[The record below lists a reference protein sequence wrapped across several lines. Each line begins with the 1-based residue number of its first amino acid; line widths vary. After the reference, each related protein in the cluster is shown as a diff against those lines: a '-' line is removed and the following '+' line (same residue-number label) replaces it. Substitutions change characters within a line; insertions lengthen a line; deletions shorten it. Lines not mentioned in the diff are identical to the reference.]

1 MQQIYVELICKQTI
15 LVILEWFDCCL
26 FQPFDRSYIDNP
38 GPMVRNV
45 YYLTQQAFLCF
56 LFNIQCILNLTM

>member
-38 GPMVRNV
+38 GPMVRNA
-45 YYLTQQAFLCF
+45 YYLT
-56 LFNIQCILNLTM
+56 